1 MQLPLSWLKSLFP
14 HDINSNKIEDVLT
27 KAGIEVD
34 LIEKYSP
41 PFSGVVVAK
50 VVEVA
55 PHPDATKLQ
64 IAQVYDGVSTF
75 QVVCGAKNCRKDIV
89 TAFAKPGAVLGDTN
103 PFTIQEK
110 PLRGVQSQ
118 GMLCGADE
126 LGLSNLEET
135 GIIELG
141 DTFKLG
147 TDLKTALN
155 DEIFHISITPNLGH
169 TLSVLGIAR
178 ELKGFLNLPYTLP
191 KHDAFNP
198 KDLKNIHI
206 DVKSKECLAYNAY
219 ALKNIS
225 QTSTPFIMQHRLRL
239 AGFNTKNLIVD
250 VLNYVM
256 FERGQP
262 MHAFDQAKLQTEHLS
277 VENLK
282 DAKTF
287 EAINGKTYSVSSQTL
302 TIMAGSQL
310 AAVAGVM
317 GSLDTACDEK
327 TQTTVLEAALFTS
340 TAVRRSIK
348 SLDLRSDSASR
359 FEKGVD
365 PYTVKACLDYA
376 ASLICSLTG
385 AEVSGHF
392 SYDVTTPA
400 QDMILRV
407 DRCNK
412 LLGTHLTQGEMKQML
427 ESLEMKVTLAGQ
439 DKLDIKRPSYRNDIN
454 IEEDLIE
461 EIGRLYGLD
470 HLKGSLS
477 YQATTMHDHPLY
489 TFEKPVKKALFS
501 QGLQEVLTC
510 DLLSKDLALTFKLDK
525 TQKLEP
531 ICVLHPR
538 SQDQCTL
545 RMSLLSSMIPV
556 VKKNISNKED
566 NLAIFEV
573 GKTHAKLED
582 KYLETMQA
590 GILLTGLA
598 SAYHFDPKSRF
609 VDFYDLKGIV
619 EGFLADVGIASYEY
633 KISHDPVLHPHQQ
646 LSIFSG
652 GELLCKLGQ
661 VHPLVLKKF
670 DIEAAVFYAEFSLPE
685 LLKHRKTIYPASL
698 PPTQP
703 FIERDWTVPL
713 ALNKGFDD
721 LLTQVYQ
728 NLPEHFESICL
739 LDIYN
744 QTETKNVTV
753 RVRYRHKEKSL
764 ESNYIDQI
772 HQKFTSDVA
781 KKL

>member
-1 MQLPLSWLKSLFP
+1 MQLPFSWLKSLFP
-14 HDINSNKIEDVLT
+14 HDLNSHKIEDILT

-34 LIEKYSP
+34 LVEKYSP
-41 PFSGVVVAK
+41 PFSGVIVAK
-50 VVEVA
+50 VLSVT

-64 IAQVYDGVSTF
+64 VAQVFDGQITY
-75 QVVCGAKNCRKDIV
+75 QVVCGAKNCRKDLI
-89 TAFAKPGAVLGDTN
+89 TAFAKPGAVLGETN

-110 PLRGVQSQ
+110 PLRGVHSQ
-118 GMLCGADE
+118 GMLCSADE
-126 LGLSNLEET
+126 LGLSSVEEEGILEFGEAFP
-135 GIIELG
+135 I
-141 DTFKLG
+141 G
-147 TDLKTALN
+147 TDLKAALG

-178 ELKGFLNLPYTLP
+178 ELKAFLNLPYNISHP
-191 KHDAFNP
+191 KIELV
-198 KDLKNIHI
+198 K
-206 DVKSKECLAYNAY
+206 DVKKLNISPKSGECVSYNAY

-225 QTSTPFIMQHRLRL
+225 LVETPFIMKHRLRL
-239 AGFNTKNLIVD
+239 AGFNTKNLLVD

-262 MHAFDQAKLQTEHLS
+262 MHAFDKSKLTSEDLLID
-277 VENLK
+277 NLK
-282 DAKTF
+282 EVKSF
-287 EAINGKTYSVSSQTL
+287 EALNGKTYTAPANTL
-302 TIMAGSQL
+302 AILSNDKI
-310 AAVAGVM
+310 AAIAGVM
-317 GSLDTACDEK
+317 GSMDSACDEH
-327 TQTTVLEAALFTS
+327 TNTAILESALFTS
-340 TAVRRSIK
+340 SSVRRSIK

-365 PYTVKACLDYA
+365 PEAVQLALDYA
-376 ASLICSLTG
+376 TSLICSLTG
-385 AEVSGHF
+385 AEVSGYF
-392 SYDVTTPA
+392 QYNTAKPVKE
-400 QDMILRV
+400 MVLRV

-412 LLGTHLTQGEMKQML
+412 LLGTSLTQGEMKQML
-427 ESLEMKVTLAGQ
+427 ESLEMKVSLSSQ
-439 DKLDIKRPSYRNDIN
+439 DKLHVLRPSYRNDIN

-477 YQATTMHDHPLY
+477 YQATTMLDHPLY
-489 TFEKPVKKALFS
+489 TFEKPVKKALFA

-510 DLLSKDLALTFKLDK
+510 DLLSKDLAVTFKLDRL
-525 TQKLEP
+525 QNLEP

-545 RMSLLSSMIPV
+545 RMSLLASMIPV
-556 VKKNISNKED
+556 VKKNISCKED
-566 NLAIFEV
+566 NLSIFEV
-573 GKTHAKLED
+573 GKTHAKLAD

-598 SAYHFDPKSRF
+598 SPYHFDPKSRL

-619 EGFLADVGIASYEY
+619 EGFLDDVGVNSYEY
-633 KISHDPVLHPHQQ
+633 KTSHDPVFHPHQQ
-646 LSIFSG
+646 LSIFCQ
-652 GELLCKLGQ
+652 GELICKFGQ
-661 VHPLVLKKF
+661 VHPLVLKKY
-670 DIEAAVFYAEFSLPE
+670 DIESAIFYAELSLPE
-685 LLKHRKTIYPASL
+685 LLKHQKTIYPASL

-713 ALNKGFDD
+713 ALSKGYND
-721 LLTQVYQ
+721 LLTHVYE

-739 LDIYN
+739 LSIYIQPDI
-744 QTETKNVTV
+744 KNVTV
-753 RVRYRHKEKSL
+753 RIRYRHKEKSL